1 MQTTIQAIIIIVAVL
16 VAYLIPSILAV
27 QDKKRNK
34 TAIIALNILTGWTL
48 VGWIVSLVWALTK
61 EKD

>member
-1 MQTTIQAIIIIVAVL
+1 MQAIIIIVAVL
-16 VAYLIPSILAV
+16 VTYLIPSVLAV

-34 TAIIALNILTGWTL
+34 TAIIALNILAGWTL
-48 VGWIVSLVWALTK
+48 VGWIVALVWALTK

>member
-1 MQTTIQAIIIIVAVL
+1 MTGTILIIAAL
-16 VAYLIPSILAV
+16 VAYSIPSILAI

-34 TAIIALNILTGWTL
+34 TAIIALNMLAGWTF
-48 VGWIVSLVWALTK
+48 VGWIVALVWALTK

>member
-1 MQTTIQAIIIIVAVL
+1 MQAFIFIIAAL

-34 TAIIALNILTGWTL
+34 TAIIALNILAGWTL
-48 VGWIVSLVWALTK
+48 VGWIISLVWALTK